1 MFRIPTAGK
10 VPSRLTAKMA
20 VLQTSDS
27 VSKVPPPL
35 KIGITCFPLIGGSG
49 ILATALGMELAERG
63 HEVHFFSHA
72 KPVRLDLSLPR
83 IHFHEVEVGHA
94 TVFPCPDYTLPLAVK
109 MAEIGRAKSLD
120 IFHVHYAVPHATAAF
135 LAREMI
141 GAGAPKVVTTLHGT
155 DTTLLGP
162 NPQYRAAIEHAL
174 IHSDAVT
181 IVSESLRRQTQE
193 IFRLR
198 DEIQVIP
205 NFFTPNH
212 ASKSREEVRRE
223 LGISDHQF
231 LVTHMSNLRPTKR
244 IDLLLRVIA
253 AAAHRDRIRL
263 LVLAGAS
270 FAPFRS
276 LIDELGLR
284 DNVLVKED
292 AAAVEDFLPAS
303 DAGLYTSENE
313 SFGLSILET
322 MFFGKPVVA
331 FQIGG
336 IPEVVGDAA
345 CLHPFGDIDRMASS
359 LDWLI
364 DSPGEA
370 RALGERGRTR
380 AQDFFTAATV
390 VPEYENLYRRVMA

>member
-1 MFRIPTAGK
+1 
-10 VPSRLTAKMA
+10 MA
-20 VLQTSDS
+20 VLQTSDA

-49 ILATALGMELAERG
+49 ILATALGTELAGRG
-63 HEVHFFSHA
+63 HDIHFFSHA

-109 MAEIGRAKSLD
+109 MAEVGRAHALD
-120 IFHVHYAVPHATAAF
+120 LFHVHYAVPHATAAF
-135 LAREMI
+135 LAAEMI
-141 GAGAPKVVTTLHGT
+141 GAAAPKVITTLHGT

-181 IVSESLRRQTQE
+181 TVSQSLRAQTEE

-198 DEIQVIP
+198 DPIHVIP

-212 ASKSREEVRRE
+212 PTKTRDEVRRE
-223 LGISDHQF
+223 LGIADNEF
-231 LVTHMSNLRPTKR
+231 LVVHMSNLRATKR

-253 AAAHRDRIRL
+253 GASHRERIRL
-263 LVLAGAS
+263 LILAGAP
-270 FAPFRS
+270 FAPFEP
-276 LIDELGLR
+276 LVEQLGLGER
-284 DNVLVKED
+284 VIVRED
-292 AAAVEDFLPAS
+292 AAVVENYLPGA

-322 MFFGKPVVA
+322 MFFGKPVIA
-331 FQIGG
+331 FRIGG
-336 IPEVVGDAA
+336 IPEVLGETGS
-345 CLHPFGDIDRMASS
+345 LHRFGDTEAMAAA
-359 LDWLI
+359 LDTLVE
-364 DSPGEA
+364 SPAAA
-370 RALGERGRTR
+370 RELGERGRERAEQLFTETR
-380 AQDFFTAATV
+380 V
-390 VPEYENLYRRVMA
+390 VPQYEALYRDVLAR

>member
-1 MFRIPTAGK
+1 METQ
-10 VPSRLTAKMA
+10 S
-20 VLQTSDS
+20 
-27 VSKVPPPL
+27 L

-49 ILATALGMELAERG
+49 ILATALGTELAARG

-72 KPVRLDLSLPR
+72 QPVRLDLSLPR
-83 IHFHEVEVGHA
+83 IHFHPVAVGHA

-109 MAEIGRAKSLD
+109 MAEVGQAQRLD

-135 LAREMI
+135 LATEMI

-181 IVSESLRRQTQE
+181 TVSESLRRQTE
-193 IFRLR
+193 ETFRLR

-212 ASKSREEVRRE
+212 SNRSREEVRRE
-223 LGISDHQF
+223 LGISDHEF
-231 LVTHMSNLRPTKR
+231 LVAHMSNLRPTKR

-253 AAAHRDRIRL
+253 AAVHRDRIRVL
-263 LVLAGAS
+263 ILAGS
-270 FAPFRS
+270 PFAPFQP
-276 LIDELGLR
+276 LVDELGLR
-284 DNVLVKED
+284 DNVIVKED
-292 AAAVEDFLPAS
+292 AAVVEDFLPAS

-322 MFFGKPVVA
+322 MFFAKPVVA
-331 FQIGG
+331 FRIGG
-336 IPEVVGDAA
+336 IPEVVGEAGS
-345 CLHPFGDIDRMASS
+345 LHEFGDIHAMAAS
-359 LDWLI
+359 LDALI
-364 DSPGEA
+364 DSPAAAKE
-370 RALGERGRTR
+370 LGERGRER
-380 AQDFFTAATV
+380 AQKLFTAARV
-390 VPEYENLYRRVMA
+390 VPQYEALYRAVTGR

>member
-1 MFRIPTAGK
+1 META
-10 VPSRLTAKMA
+10 
-20 VLQTSDS
+20 
-27 VSKVPPPL
+27 PL

-49 ILATALGMELAERG
+49 ILATALGTELAARG

-83 IHFHEVEVGHA
+83 IHFHQVAVGQN

-109 MAEIGRAKSLD
+109 MAEVGQTKALD
-120 IFHVHYAVPHATAAF
+120 VFHVHYAVPHAIAAL
-135 LAREMI
+135 LATQMI
-141 GAGAPKVVTTLHGT
+141 GEGAPKVVTTLHGT

-181 IVSESLRRQTQE
+181 TVSESLRGQTQE

-205 NFFTPNH
+205 NFFTPNP
-212 ASKSREEVRRE
+212 SSRGRDEVRRE
-223 LGISDHQF
+223 LGISNDQF
-231 LVTHMSNLRPTKR
+231 LVVHMSNLRPTKR

-253 AAAHRDRIRL
+253 ATRHRDRIRL
-263 LVLAGAS
+263 LILAGS
-270 FAPFRS
+270 PFAPFEP
-276 LIDELGLR
+276 LMNELGLR
-284 DNVLVKED
+284 DNVMVKED
-292 AAAVEDFLPAS
+292 AAAVEDFLPAA

-322 MFFGKPVVA
+322 LFFGKPVVA

-336 IPEVVGDAA
+336 IPEVVAA
-345 CLHPFGDIDRMASS
+345 AARLHPFGDLEAMAAS
-359 LDWLI
+359 LDALI
-364 DSPGEA
+364 DYPEA
-370 RALGERGRTR
+370 ARQLGERGRRR
-380 AQDFFTAATV
+380 AEINFTAERV
-390 VPEYENLYRRVMA
+390 VPQYEALYHRVVS

>member
-1 MFRIPTAGK
+1 MET
-10 VPSRLTAKMA
+10 
-20 VLQTSDS
+20 
-27 VSKVPPPL
+27 PPL

-49 ILATALGMELAERG
+49 ILATALGTELAARG

-72 KPVRLDLSLPR
+72 KPVRLDLSRPR
-83 IHFHEVEVGHA
+83 IHFHQVEVGHA

-109 MAEIGRAKSLD
+109 MAEVGQAQRLD

-135 LAREMI
+135 LATEMI

-181 IVSESLRRQTQE
+181 TVSESLRRQTE
-193 IFRLR
+193 ETFRLR

-205 NFFTPNH
+205 NFFTPNP
-212 ASKSREEVRRE
+212 STKTREEVRRE
-223 LGISDHQF
+223 LGISDREF
-231 LVTHMSNLRPTKR
+231 LVAHMSNLRPTKR

-253 AAAHRDRIRL
+253 ASSHRDRIRL
-263 LVLAGAS
+263 LILAGAS
-270 FAPFRS
+270 FDPFRA
-276 LIDELGLR
+276 LVDDLGLR
-284 DNVLVKED
+284 DHVIVKED
-292 AAAVEDFLPAS
+292 AAAVEDFLPAA

-331 FQIGG
+331 FRIGG
-336 IPEVVGDAA
+336 IPEVTGAA
-345 CLHPFGDIDRMASS
+345 AELHEFGDIPGMAST
-359 LDWLI
+359 LDNWI
-364 DSPGEA
+364 DLPEEAARLGRIA
-370 RALGERGRTR
+370 RAR
-380 AQDFFTAATV
+380 AEECFIADKV
-390 VPEYENLYRRVMA
+390 VSRYEALYREVVSESRRS